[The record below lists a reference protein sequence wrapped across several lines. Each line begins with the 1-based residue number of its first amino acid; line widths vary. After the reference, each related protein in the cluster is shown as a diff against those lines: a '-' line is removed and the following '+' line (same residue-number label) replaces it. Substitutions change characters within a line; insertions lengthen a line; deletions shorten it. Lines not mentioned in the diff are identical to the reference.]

1 MNLRP
6 LLSPARLLTA
16 VVTIFLAATLARAQ
30 NPGQAPS
37 QAAPPAAAAP
47 PNTAPNPDS
56 EWLAKTGKIYYS
68 SARAGLT
75 GFDCAV
81 HPDWRALFASA
92 NKGAEVPDDDARL
105 AQLKAVKVTIH
116 ARMKGGSTIDWV
128 EETNADKPLDQSSTD
143 LLNGMHQS
151 VQQTLEGFLQFW
163 TPFMEGSV
171 VPATPQGIEI
181 THTATSHKIHAK
193 QGETELT
200 EIFNADLV
208 LEQFNV
214 VLSGTSIKFEPSYK
228 PTPQGLLVSAFVA
241 HILVAGAAGGQEQE
255 MRVGIDYQEVNGLTI
270 PSELNMDV
278 VGTGKF
284 DFKFDGC
291 STNPS

>member
-1 MNLRP
+1 MNLLP
-6 LLSPARLLTA
+6 LSSPARLLTA
-16 VVTIFLAATLARAQ
+16 VATIWLTATLARAQ
-30 NPGQAPS
+30 NPGQVPS
-37 QAAPPAAAAP
+37 QAAPPPAAAQ
-47 PNTAPNPDS
+47 PNSTPNPDS

-68 SARAGLT
+68 SAKAGLT
-75 GFDCAV
+75 GFDCSV
-81 HPDWRALFASA
+81 QPDWRALFAST

-105 AQLKAVKVTIH
+105 AQLKTVKVTVH

-128 EETNADKPLDQSSTD
+128 AQGDADKPLDQSSTD

-151 VQQTLEGFLQFW
+151 VQQSLEGFLQFW
-163 TPFMEGSV
+163 TPFMEDSV
-171 VPATPQGIEI
+171 VPETPQGIEI

-200 EIFNADLV
+200 EIFNSDLV

-214 VLSGTSIKFEPSYK
+214 VLNGTSIKFEPAYK
-228 PTPQGLLVSAFVA
+228 PTPQGLLVSGFVA
-241 HILVAGAAGGQEQE
+241 HILAAGVPGGREQE
-255 MRVGIDYQEVNGLTI
+255 MHVGIDYQEVNGLTI
-270 PSELNMDV
+270 PSEVIMDV
-278 VGTGKF
+278 VGSAKF

>member
-1 MNLRP
+1 MNLLPFSLP
-6 LLSPARLLTA
+6 LRRFTA
-16 VVTIFLAATLARAQ
+16 VAVILLAATVARAQ
-30 NPGQAPS
+30 SPAQAPS
-37 QAAPPAAAAP
+37 QAAPPPATAQ
-47 PNTAPNPDS
+47 PNTTPNPDS

-68 SARAGLT
+68 SAKAGLT

-81 HPDWRALFASA
+81 HPDWHALFASA
-92 NKGAEVPDDDARL
+92 NKGMDVPDDDARL
-105 AQLKAVKVTIH
+105 GLLKTVKVTMH

-128 EETNADKPLDQSSTD
+128 AQADADKPLDQSSTD

-163 TPFMEGSV
+163 TPFVEDSV
-171 VPATPQGIEI
+171 VPDKTEGLDI
-181 THTATSHKIHAK
+181 THSATSHQIHAK

-200 EIFNADLV
+200 EIFNNDLV

-214 VLSGTSIKFEPSYK
+214 VLSGTSIKFEPTYK
-228 PTPQGLLVSAFVA
+228 PTPQGLLVSGFVA
-241 HILVAGAAGGQEQE
+241 HILAAGAPNGQEQE
-255 MRVGIDYQEVNGLTI
+255 MHVGINYQAVNGLTI

-284 DFKFDGC
+284 NFKFDGC

>member
-1 MNLRP
+1 MNLLP
-6 LLSPARLLTA
+6 FSSPARLLTA
-16 VVTIFLAATLARAQ
+16 VAAICLTATLARAQ

-37 QAAPPAAAAP
+37 QAAPPPAAAQ
-47 PNTAPNPDS
+47 PNSTPNPNS

-68 SARAGLT
+68 SAKAGLT

-81 HPDWRALFASA
+81 HPDWHALFASA
-92 NKGAEVPDDDARL
+92 NKGANVPDDDARL
-105 AQLKAVKVTIH
+105 AQLKTVEVTMH

-128 EETNADKPLDQSSTD
+128 ARDTDKPLDQTSTD

-163 TPFMEGSV
+163 TPFMEDSV

-200 EIFNADLV
+200 EIFNSDLV

-228 PTPQGLLVSAFVA
+228 PTPRGLLVSGFVA
-241 HILVAGAAGGQEQE
+241 HILTAGAPGGQEQE
-255 MRVGIDYQEVNGLTI
+255 MRVGIEYQEVNGLTI
-270 PSELNMDV
+270 PSELIMDV